1 VSKGSA
7 DQCSA
12 GTREYDRRMCRI
24 LAYLGE
30 PLPVQHLLFET
41 DNSLV
46 RQSYSPRMMNTFL
59 NLAGFG
65 MKAWDPAS
73 LRPEDPFT
81 YRVTTLP
88 SFDRNLRFM
97 ASKLAPTCLVAHV
110 RGVTYSGE
118 GVVADTNLHP
128 FQFVGTRVA
137 LAHNGHLR
145 QFARMRYSLV
155 EHVEPALAQR
165 IEGTT
170 DSEWIYALI
179 LSQLDDPYGVPE
191 TRELADATANALR
204 ILRRVRAAHGIDTSS
219 PANICVSTGRAVV
232 ATRFSF
238 DYGWY
243 PPEDEMLET
252 DLPFVSLWYAIGD
265 EYTMRDGGWRMT
277 VGDLPRS
284 VIIAS
289 EPLTSDSS
297 SWFEVPEYSML
308 TAELGPRGLEFE
320 TRDLDV

>member
-1 VSKGSA
+1 
-7 DQCSA
+7 
-12 GTREYDRRMCRI
+12 MCRI

-30 PLPVQHLLFET
+30 PLPARHLLFDP

-46 RQSYSPRMMNTFL
+46 RQSYRPRMMNTFL

-73 LRPEDPFT
+73 LRPDDPFS
-81 YRVTTLP
+81 YRATTLP
-88 SFDRNLRFM
+88 SFDRNLRFL
-97 ASKLAPTCLVAHV
+97 AAKVAPTCVVAHV
-110 RGVTYSGE
+110 RGVTYSDE
-118 GVVADTNLHP
+118 AVVAETNLHP
-128 FQFVGTRVA
+128 FHFPGARVV

-145 QFARMRYSLV
+145 EFRRMRYALV
-155 EHVEPALAQR
+155 EHVRPELAQR

-170 DSEWIYALI
+170 DSEWIYALV
-179 LSQLDDPYGVPE
+179 LSQLDDPFGLPE
-191 TRELADATANALR
+191 TGELADAVAAALR
-204 ILRRVRAAHGIDTSS
+204 ILRALRVERGIDTSS
-219 PANICVSTGRAVV
+219 PVNLCVSTGRNLV

-252 DLPFVSLWYAIGD
+252 DLPYVSLWYAVGGAFAETGPGWAMTGD
-265 EYTMRDGGWRMT
+265 DP
-277 VGDLPRS
+277 PRS

-289 EPLTSDSS
+289 EPLTVDHAG
-297 SWFEVPEYSML
+297 WLEVPEYSML
-308 TAELGPRGLEFE
+308 TAERMAAGLEFE

>member
-1 VSKGSA
+1 
-7 DQCSA
+7 
-12 GTREYDRRMCRI
+12 MCRV

-30 PLPVQHLLFET
+30 PLPVRNLLYDT

-65 MKAWDPAS
+65 MAAWDDRS
-73 LRPEDPFT
+73 IDCEEPFI
-81 YRVTTLP
+81 YRATQLP
-88 SFDRNLRFM
+88 GFDRNLRSL

-110 RGVTYSGE
+110 RGVTYSGDA
-118 GVVADTNLHP
+118 VVAETNLHP
-128 FQFVGTRVA
+128 FHFAGTRIV

-145 QFARMRYSLV
+145 QFATMRYALV
-155 EHVEPALAQR
+155 EHVDPALARR

-179 LSQLDDPYGVPE
+179 LSQLADPAGVPE
-191 TRELADATANALR
+191 TRELADATAAALR
-204 ILRRVRAAHGIDTSS
+204 ILRRVRADHGIDTSS
-219 PANICVSTGRAVV
+219 PVNLFLSTGRAVV

-252 DLPFVSLWYAIGD
+252 DLPFVSLWYALGG
-265 EYTMRDGGWRMT
+265 EYANGDGGWQMT
-277 VGDLPRS
+277 AGEPARS
-284 VIIAS
+284 MIVAS
-289 EPLTSDSS
+289 EPLTTDAST
-297 SWFEVPEYSML
+297 WLEVPEYSML
-308 TAELGPRGLEFE
+308 VAELGPAGLQFE